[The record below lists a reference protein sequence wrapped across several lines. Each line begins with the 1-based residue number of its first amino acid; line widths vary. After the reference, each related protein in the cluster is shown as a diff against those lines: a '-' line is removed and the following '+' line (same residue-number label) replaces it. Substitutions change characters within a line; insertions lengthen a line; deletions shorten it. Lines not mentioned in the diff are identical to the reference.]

1 MNENEAELI
10 SMRYFNMATHYVGT
24 IAKISEAARG
34 IKNSQSDTAVID
46 WLNQAFDTLAQAR
59 RQADDDMLSVLLDI
73 KAMSTRLAKN
83 GHKSDA
89 KNAGGCDVK

>member
-1 MNENEAELI
+1 MNENETKLI
-10 SMRYFNMATHYVGT
+10 SMRYFNMATHYAGT
-24 IAKISEAARG
+24 IAKINEAAKG

-89 KNAGGCDVK
+89 KNAGAVM

>member
-34 IKNSQSDTAVID
+34 IKNSQSDTAVISGTRI
-46 WLNQAFDTLAQAR
+46 QAF
-59 RQADDDMLSVLLDI
+59 RQGEICRSGVLRI
-73 KAMSTRLAKN
+73 RTTYEGIFFS
-83 GHKSDA
+83 S
-89 KNAGGCDVK
+89 